1 MSLVSFDRR
10 RREPHRARAVLRL
23 RAAASALILAAGL
36 FGSAGAR
43 ADDTNFAHWLQD
55 FRRDAQAHGIS
66 SRTLNLALA
75 DVAPIPRV
83 IELDHRQPEF
93 TLTFAEYLA
102 HVVPESRVEHG
113 QELLKENQALLDK
126 VTAVYGVQPQF
137 IVALWGIESDFG
149 RIVGDFPVVPALA
162 TLAYDGRRSA
172 YFRGELID
180 ALLILDH
187 GYIDLSSLRGSW
199 AGAMGQNQFMPS
211 SYLRYAVDYAGNGKR
226 DIWNDRGD
234 VFASTANYLLHE
246 GWNANET
253 WGRAV
258 IVPQGFDSRLADI
271 DIKKSIPEWNAL
283 GVRLTDGT
291 LLPEEPSPAS
301 IVMPAGDGGPAFLVY
316 GNFRTIL
323 KWNKSVFFAT
333 AVGLLADR
341 IEGR

>member
-1 MSLVSFDRR
+1 
-10 RREPHRARAVLRL
+10 
-23 RAAASALILAAGL
+23 
-36 FGSAGAR
+36 
-43 ADDTNFAHWLQD
+43 
-55 FRRDAQAHGIS
+55 
-66 SRTLNLALA
+66 
-75 DVAPIPRV
+75 V

-93 TLTFAEYLA
+93 TLSFADYIA

-113 QELLKENQALLDK
+113 RDLLKENQELLAK
-126 VTAVYGVQPQF
+126 VTAVYGVPPQF

-180 ALLILDH
+180 ALLILEH
-187 GYIDLSSLRGSW
+187 GYSDLSDLRGSW

-211 SYLRYAVDYAGNGKR
+211 SYLRYAVDYGAKGKR
-226 DIWNDRGD
+226 DIWRDRGD

-253 WGRAV
+253 WGREV
-258 IVPQGFDSRLADI
+258 RVPPGFDPQLADL
-271 DIKKSIPEWNAL
+271 DVKKSVPEWNAL

-291 LLPEEPSPAS
+291 LLPEAPSPAS
-301 IVMPAGDGGPAFLVY
+301 IVLPAGAGGPAYLVY
-316 GNFRTIL
+316 GNFRTIM